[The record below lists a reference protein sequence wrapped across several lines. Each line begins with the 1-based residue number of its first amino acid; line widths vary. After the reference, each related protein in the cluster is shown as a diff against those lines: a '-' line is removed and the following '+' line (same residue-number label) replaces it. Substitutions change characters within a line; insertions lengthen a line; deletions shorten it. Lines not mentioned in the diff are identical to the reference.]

1 MRNRVVN
8 ETMVQVPL
16 SEYNILKEIYKTY
29 KRQKFLFRID
39 EAENNLRKGKVKK
52 IKIDEFIDN
61 IK

>member
-1 MRNRVVN
+1 MKSNVLN

-39 EAENNLRKGKVKK
+39 EAENNLQKGNVKK
-52 IKIDEFIDN
+52 IKIDDFIKN

>member
-1 MRNRVVN
+1 MKNHVIH
-8 ETMVQVPL
+8 ESMVQVPL
-16 SEYNILKEIYKTY
+16 SEYNLLKEIYKTY

-39 EAENNLRKGKVKK
+39 EAENNLQKNKVKK

>member
-39 EAENNLRKGKVKK
+39 EAENN
-52 IKIDEFIDN
+52 
-61 IK
+61 